1 MKKINVIQITGGIFP
16 IKIAEKSEAGHFR
29 GGKVCAD
36 IFYRER
42 TMRIIHVCYHD
53 IRGGA
58 ALAARRLHLELLR
71 TGHESRFMLVEQSGD
86 TEQAI
91 RLPALFRCRCRI
103 EQRLEALAFRH
114 ANRNRLTPQ
123 SLNLFPT
130 SIAARI
136 NRENPD
142 VVNLHWI
149 NGASSAIWDL
159 PRIHA
164 PVVWTLHDTWPYC
177 ATEHYHDN
185 NDLRFV
191 TGYREPAPN
200 GSFWQPLVWK
210 CKRKNWNGWTPEIVA
225 PSNWIAGEA
234 QSSELMHRLPITP
247 IANGVDLAVF
257 RPSDRLKARQT
268 LRLPPNARIILFGAY
283 NAADRNKGGPELT
296 AALRRLSRRFSEPLL
311 LLAVGSNTKMPDFGI
326 PTVFTGRLDTEQQ
339 MATAYAAADATVLAS
354 KYDNL
359 PNIRWPAAFRRRHS
373 RPAASRRSWRTAFP
387 ARWPNRSSRN
397 RSPTRWRG
405 FWSIRTRN
413 SSRQRPGIARKAVST
428 SATAPAATPGCTP
441 DCGNVFHRLPDTP
454 SARRSDP
461 GNHGKS
467 TIFSQWDLTNAT
479 LFGIILL

>member
-1 MKKINVIQITGGIFP
+1 
-16 IKIAEKSEAGHFR
+16 
-29 GGKVCAD
+29 
-36 IFYRER
+36 
-42 TMRIIHVCYHD
+42 MRIIHVCYHD

-257 RPSDRLKARQT
+257 RSSDRLKARQT

-359 PNIRWPAAFRRRHS
+359 PNILVESLACGIPAAAFATGGIPEIMEDRVSGALAEPFQPESLADALAWILEHPHPEQLAAAARHRAESCFDIRDCARRYSGLYAGLRQRFPSPSGHPI
-373 RPAASRRSWRTAFP
+373 RPA
-387 ARWPNRSSRN
+387 
-397 RSPTRWRG
+397 
-405 FWSIRTRN
+405 I
-413 SSRQRPGIARKAVST
+413 
-428 SATAPAATPGCTP
+428 
-441 DCGNVFHRLPDTP
+441 
-454 SARRSDP
+454 
-461 GNHGKS
+461 
-467 TIFSQWDLTNAT
+467 
-479 LFGIILL
+479 

>member
-1 MKKINVIQITGGIFP
+1 
-16 IKIAEKSEAGHFR
+16 
-29 GGKVCAD
+29 
-36 IFYRER
+36 
-42 TMRIIHVCYHD
+42 MRIIHVCYHD

-268 LRLPPNARIILFGAY
+268 LRLPPDARIILFGAY

-311 LLAVGSNTKMPDFGI
+311 LLAVGSNTEMPDFGI
-326 PTVFTGRLDTEQQ
+326 PAVFTGRLDTEQQ

-359 PNIRWPAAFRRRHS
+359 PNILVESLACGIPAAAFATGGIPEIMEDRVSGALAEPFQPESLADALAWILEHPHPEQLAAAARHRAESCFDIRDCARRYSGLYAGLRQRFPSPSGHPV
-373 RPAASRRSWRTAFP
+373 RPA
-387 ARWPNRSSRN
+387 
-397 RSPTRWRG
+397 
-405 FWSIRTRN
+405 I
-413 SSRQRPGIARKAVST
+413 
-428 SATAPAATPGCTP
+428 
-441 DCGNVFHRLPDTP
+441 
-454 SARRSDP
+454 
-461 GNHGKS
+461 
-467 TIFSQWDLTNAT
+467 
-479 LFGIILL
+479 

>member
-1 MKKINVIQITGGIFP
+1 
-16 IKIAEKSEAGHFR
+16 
-29 GGKVCAD
+29 
-36 IFYRER
+36 
-42 TMRIIHVCYHD
+42 MRIIHVCYHD

-311 LLAVGSNTKMPDFGI
+311 LLAVGSNTEMPDFGI

-339 MATAYAAADATVLAS
+339 MAAAYAAADATVLAS

-359 PNIRWPAAFRRRHS
+359 PNILVESLACGIPAAAFATGGIPEIMEDRVSGALAEPFQPESLADALAWILEHPHPEQLAAAARHRAESCFDIRDCARRYSGLYAGLRQRFPSPSGHPI
-373 RPAASRRSWRTAFP
+373 RPA
-387 ARWPNRSSRN
+387 
-397 RSPTRWRG
+397 
-405 FWSIRTRN
+405 I
-413 SSRQRPGIARKAVST
+413 
-428 SATAPAATPGCTP
+428 
-441 DCGNVFHRLPDTP
+441 
-454 SARRSDP
+454 
-461 GNHGKS
+461 
-467 TIFSQWDLTNAT
+467 
-479 LFGIILL
+479 

>member
-1 MKKINVIQITGGIFP
+1 
-16 IKIAEKSEAGHFR
+16 
-29 GGKVCAD
+29 
-36 IFYRER
+36 
-42 TMRIIHVCYHD
+42 MRIIHVCYHD

-268 LRLPPNARIILFGAY
+268 LRLPPDARIILFGAY

-311 LLAVGSNTKMPDFGI
+311 LLAVGSNTEMPDFGI

-359 PNIRWPAAFRRRHS
+359 PNILVESLACGIPAAAFATGGIPEIMEDRVSGALAEPFQPESLADALAWILEHPHPEQLAAAARHRAESCFDIRDCARRYSGLYAGLRQRFPSPSGHPV
-373 RPAASRRSWRTAFP
+373 RPA
-387 ARWPNRSSRN
+387 
-397 RSPTRWRG
+397 
-405 FWSIRTRN
+405 I
-413 SSRQRPGIARKAVST
+413 
-428 SATAPAATPGCTP
+428 
-441 DCGNVFHRLPDTP
+441 
-454 SARRSDP
+454 
-461 GNHGKS
+461 
-467 TIFSQWDLTNAT
+467 
-479 LFGIILL
+479 

>member
-1 MKKINVIQITGGIFP
+1 
-16 IKIAEKSEAGHFR
+16 
-29 GGKVCAD
+29 
-36 IFYRER
+36 
-42 TMRIIHVCYHD
+42 MRIIHVCYHD

-191 TGYREPAPN
+191 IGYREPAPN

-359 PNIRWPAAFRRRHS
+359 PNILVESLACGIPAAAFATGGIPEIMEDRVSGALAEPFQPESLADALAWILEHPHPEQLAAAARHRAESCFDIRDCARRYSGLYAGLRQRFPSPSGHPI
-373 RPAASRRSWRTAFP
+373 RPA
-387 ARWPNRSSRN
+387 
-397 RSPTRWRG
+397 
-405 FWSIRTRN
+405 I
-413 SSRQRPGIARKAVST
+413 
-428 SATAPAATPGCTP
+428 
-441 DCGNVFHRLPDTP
+441 
-454 SARRSDP
+454 
-461 GNHGKS
+461 
-467 TIFSQWDLTNAT
+467 
-479 LFGIILL
+479 

>member
-1 MKKINVIQITGGIFP
+1 
-16 IKIAEKSEAGHFR
+16 
-29 GGKVCAD
+29 
-36 IFYRER
+36 
-42 TMRIIHVCYHD
+42 MRIIHVCYHD

-91 RLPALFRCRCRI
+91 RLPALFRSRCRI

-200 GSFWQPLVWK
+200 GNFWQPLVWK

-268 LRLPPNARIILFGAY
+268 LRLPPDARIILFGAY

-311 LLAVGSNTKMPDFGI
+311 LLAVGSNTEMPDFGI
-326 PTVFTGRLDTEQQ
+326 PAVFTGRLDTEQQ

-359 PNIRWPAAFRRRHS
+359 PNILVESLACGIPAAAFATGGIPEIMEDRVSGALAEPFQPESLADALAWILEHPHPEQLASAARHRAESCFDIRDCARRYSGLYAGLRQRFPSPSGHPV
-373 RPAASRRSWRTAFP
+373 RPA
-387 ARWPNRSSRN
+387 
-397 RSPTRWRG
+397 
-405 FWSIRTRN
+405 I
-413 SSRQRPGIARKAVST
+413 
-428 SATAPAATPGCTP
+428 
-441 DCGNVFHRLPDTP
+441 
-454 SARRSDP
+454 
-461 GNHGKS
+461 
-467 TIFSQWDLTNAT
+467 
-479 LFGIILL
+479 

>member
-1 MKKINVIQITGGIFP
+1 
-16 IKIAEKSEAGHFR
+16 
-29 GGKVCAD
+29 
-36 IFYRER
+36 
-42 TMRIIHVCYHD
+42 MRIIHVCYHD

-311 LLAVGSNTKMPDFGI
+311 LLAVGSNTEMPDFGI

-359 PNIRWPAAFRRRHS
+359 PNILVESLACGIPAAAFATGGIPEIMEDRVSGALAEPFQPESLADALAWILEHPHPEQLAAAARHRAESCFDIRDCARRYSGLYAGLRQRFPSPSGHPV
-373 RPAASRRSWRTAFP
+373 RPA
-387 ARWPNRSSRN
+387 
-397 RSPTRWRG
+397 
-405 FWSIRTRN
+405 I
-413 SSRQRPGIARKAVST
+413 
-428 SATAPAATPGCTP
+428 
-441 DCGNVFHRLPDTP
+441 
-454 SARRSDP
+454 
-461 GNHGKS
+461 
-467 TIFSQWDLTNAT
+467 
-479 LFGIILL
+479 

>member
-1 MKKINVIQITGGIFP
+1 
-16 IKIAEKSEAGHFR
+16 
-29 GGKVCAD
+29 
-36 IFYRER
+36 
-42 TMRIIHVCYHD
+42 MRIIHVCYHD

-58 ALAARRLHLELLR
+58 ALTARRLHLELLR

-247 IANGVDLAVF
+247 IDNGVDLAVF

-359 PNIRWPAAFRRRHS
+359 PNILVESLACGIPAAAFATGGIPEIMEDRVSGALAEPFQPESLADALAWILEHPHPEQLAAAARHRAESCFDIRDCARRYSGLYAGLRQRFPSPSGHPI
-373 RPAASRRSWRTAFP
+373 RPA
-387 ARWPNRSSRN
+387 
-397 RSPTRWRG
+397 
-405 FWSIRTRN
+405 I
-413 SSRQRPGIARKAVST
+413 
-428 SATAPAATPGCTP
+428 
-441 DCGNVFHRLPDTP
+441 
-454 SARRSDP
+454 
-461 GNHGKS
+461 
-467 TIFSQWDLTNAT
+467 
-479 LFGIILL
+479 

>member
-1 MKKINVIQITGGIFP
+1 
-16 IKIAEKSEAGHFR
+16 
-29 GGKVCAD
+29 
-36 IFYRER
+36 
-42 TMRIIHVCYHD
+42 MRIIHVCYHD

-200 GSFWQPLVWK
+200 GNFWQPLVWK

-234 QSSELMHRLPITP
+234 QSSELMHRLPITS

-268 LRLPPNARIILFGAY
+268 LRLPPDARIILFGAY

-311 LLAVGSNTKMPDFGI
+311 LLAVGSNTEMPDFGI
-326 PTVFTGRLDTEQQ
+326 PAIFTGRLDTEQQ

-359 PNIRWPAAFRRRHS
+359 PNILVESLACGIPAAAFATGGIPEIMEDRVSGALAEPFQPESLSDALAWILEHPHPEQLAAAARHRAESCFDIRDCARRYSGLYAGLRQRFPS
-373 RPAASRRSWRTAFP
+373 PSGPPVRPA
-387 ARWPNRSSRN
+387 
-397 RSPTRWRG
+397 
-405 FWSIRTRN
+405 I
-413 SSRQRPGIARKAVST
+413 
-428 SATAPAATPGCTP
+428 
-441 DCGNVFHRLPDTP
+441 
-454 SARRSDP
+454 
-461 GNHGKS
+461 
-467 TIFSQWDLTNAT
+467 
-479 LFGIILL
+479 

>member
-1 MKKINVIQITGGIFP
+1 
-16 IKIAEKSEAGHFR
+16 
-29 GGKVCAD
+29 
-36 IFYRER
+36 
-42 TMRIIHVCYHD
+42 MRIIHVCYHD

-142 VVNLHWI
+142 IVNLHWI

-268 LRLPPNARIILFGAY
+268 LRLPPDARIILFGAY

-311 LLAVGSNTKMPDFGI
+311 LLAVGSNTEMPDFGI
-326 PTVFTGRLDTEQQ
+326 PAVFTGRLDTEQQ

-359 PNIRWPAAFRRRHS
+359 PNILVESLACGIPAAAFATGGIPEIMEDRVSGALAEPFQPESLADALAWILEHPHPEQLAAAARHRAESCFDIRDCARRYSGLYAGLRQRFPSPSGHPV
-373 RPAASRRSWRTAFP
+373 RPA
-387 ARWPNRSSRN
+387 
-397 RSPTRWRG
+397 
-405 FWSIRTRN
+405 I
-413 SSRQRPGIARKAVST
+413 
-428 SATAPAATPGCTP
+428 
-441 DCGNVFHRLPDTP
+441 
-454 SARRSDP
+454 
-461 GNHGKS
+461 
-467 TIFSQWDLTNAT
+467 
-479 LFGIILL
+479 

>member
-1 MKKINVIQITGGIFP
+1 
-16 IKIAEKSEAGHFR
+16 
-29 GGKVCAD
+29 
-36 IFYRER
+36 
-42 TMRIIHVCYHD
+42 MRIIHVCYHD

-71 TGHESRFMLVEQSGD
+71 TGHESRFMLVEQNGD

-210 CKRKNWNGWTPEIVA
+210 CKRKNWNDWTPEIVA

-268 LRLPPNARIILFGAY
+268 LRLPPDARIILFGAY

-311 LLAVGSNTKMPDFGI
+311 LLAVGSNTEMPDFGI

-339 MATAYAAADATVLAS
+339 MATAYAADDATVLAS

-359 PNIRWPAAFRRRHS
+359 PNILVESLACGIPAAAFATGGIPEIMEDRVSGALAEPFQPESLADALAWILEHPHPEQLAAAARHRAESCFDIRDCARRYSGLYAGLRQRFPSPSGHPV
-373 RPAASRRSWRTAFP
+373 RPA
-387 ARWPNRSSRN
+387 
-397 RSPTRWRG
+397 
-405 FWSIRTRN
+405 I
-413 SSRQRPGIARKAVST
+413 
-428 SATAPAATPGCTP
+428 
-441 DCGNVFHRLPDTP
+441 
-454 SARRSDP
+454 
-461 GNHGKS
+461 
-467 TIFSQWDLTNAT
+467 
-479 LFGIILL
+479 

>member
-1 MKKINVIQITGGIFP
+1 
-16 IKIAEKSEAGHFR
+16 
-29 GGKVCAD
+29 
-36 IFYRER
+36 
-42 TMRIIHVCYHD
+42 MRIIHVCYHD

-268 LRLPPNARIILFGAY
+268 LRLPPDARIILFGAY

-311 LLAVGSNTKMPDFGI
+311 LLAVGSNTEMPDFGI

-359 PNIRWPAAFRRRHS
+359 PNILVESLACGIPAAAFATGGIPEIMEDRVSGALAEPFQPESLADALAWILEHPHPEQLAAAARHRAESCFNIRDCARRYSGLYAGLRQRFPSPSGHPV
-373 RPAASRRSWRTAFP
+373 RPA
-387 ARWPNRSSRN
+387 
-397 RSPTRWRG
+397 
-405 FWSIRTRN
+405 I
-413 SSRQRPGIARKAVST
+413 
-428 SATAPAATPGCTP
+428 
-441 DCGNVFHRLPDTP
+441 
-454 SARRSDP
+454 
-461 GNHGKS
+461 
-467 TIFSQWDLTNAT
+467 
-479 LFGIILL
+479 

>member
-1 MKKINVIQITGGIFP
+1 
-16 IKIAEKSEAGHFR
+16 
-29 GGKVCAD
+29 
-36 IFYRER
+36 
-42 TMRIIHVCYHD
+42 MRIIHVCYHD

-71 TGHESRFMLVEQSGD
+71 TGYESRFMLVEQSGD

-257 RPSDRLKARQT
+257 RPSDRLKARQM
-268 LRLPPNARIILFGAY
+268 LRLPPDARIILFGAY

-311 LLAVGSNTKMPDFGI
+311 LLAVGSNTEMPDFGI

-359 PNIRWPAAFRRRHS
+359 PNILVESLACGIPAAAFATGGIPEIMEDRVSGALAEPFQPESLADALAWILEHPHPEQLAAAARHRAESCFDIRDCARRYSGLYAGLRQRFPSPSGHPV
-373 RPAASRRSWRTAFP
+373 RPA
-387 ARWPNRSSRN
+387 
-397 RSPTRWRG
+397 
-405 FWSIRTRN
+405 I
-413 SSRQRPGIARKAVST
+413 
-428 SATAPAATPGCTP
+428 
-441 DCGNVFHRLPDTP
+441 
-454 SARRSDP
+454 
-461 GNHGKS
+461 
-467 TIFSQWDLTNAT
+467 
-479 LFGIILL
+479 

>member
-1 MKKINVIQITGGIFP
+1 MK
-16 IKIAEKSEAGHFR
+16 
-29 GGKVCAD
+29 
-36 IFYRER
+36 
-42 TMRIIHVCYHD
+42 IIHVCYHD

-191 TGYREPAPN
+191 TGYREPASN
-200 GSFWQPLVWK
+200 GSFGQPLVWK
-210 CKRKNWNGWTPEIVA
+210 CKRKNWNGWTPAIVA

-268 LRLPPNARIILFGAY
+268 LHLPPDARIILFGAC

-311 LLAVGSNTKMPDFGI
+311 LLAVGSNTEMPDFGI

-339 MATAYAAADATVLAS
+339 MAAAYAAADATVLAS

-359 PNIRWPAAFRRRHS
+359 PNILVESLACGIPAAAFATGGIPEIMEDRVSGALAEPFQPESLADALAWILEHPHPEQLAAAARRRAASCFDIRDCARRYSGLYAGLRQRFPSSSGHPV
-373 RPAASRRSWRTAFP
+373 RPA
-387 ARWPNRSSRN
+387 
-397 RSPTRWRG
+397 
-405 FWSIRTRN
+405 I
-413 SSRQRPGIARKAVST
+413 
-428 SATAPAATPGCTP
+428 
-441 DCGNVFHRLPDTP
+441 
-454 SARRSDP
+454 
-461 GNHGKS
+461 
-467 TIFSQWDLTNAT
+467 
-479 LFGIILL
+479 

>member
-1 MKKINVIQITGGIFP
+1 
-16 IKIAEKSEAGHFR
+16 
-29 GGKVCAD
+29 
-36 IFYRER
+36 
-42 TMRIIHVCYHD
+42 MRIIHVCYHD

-71 TGHESRFMLVEQSGD
+71 TGYESRFMLVEQSGD

-359 PNIRWPAAFRRRHS
+359 PNILVESLACGIPAAAFATGGIPEIMEDRVSGALAEPFQPESLADALAWILEHPHPEQLAAAARHRAESCFDIRDCARRYSGLYAGLRQRFPSPSGHPI
-373 RPAASRRSWRTAFP
+373 RPA
-387 ARWPNRSSRN
+387 
-397 RSPTRWRG
+397 
-405 FWSIRTRN
+405 I
-413 SSRQRPGIARKAVST
+413 
-428 SATAPAATPGCTP
+428 
-441 DCGNVFHRLPDTP
+441 
-454 SARRSDP
+454 
-461 GNHGKS
+461 
-467 TIFSQWDLTNAT
+467 
-479 LFGIILL
+479 

>member
-1 MKKINVIQITGGIFP
+1 
-16 IKIAEKSEAGHFR
+16 
-29 GGKVCAD
+29 
-36 IFYRER
+36 
-42 TMRIIHVCYHD
+42 MRIIHVCYHD

-268 LRLPPNARIILFGAY
+268 LRLPPDARIILFGAY

-359 PNIRWPAAFRRRHS
+359 PNILVESLACGIPAAAFATGGIPEIMEDRVSGALAEPFQPESLADALAWILEHPHPEQLAAAARHRAESCFDIRDCARRYSGLYAGLRQRCPSPSGHPI
-373 RPAASRRSWRTAFP
+373 RPA
-387 ARWPNRSSRN
+387 
-397 RSPTRWRG
+397 
-405 FWSIRTRN
+405 I
-413 SSRQRPGIARKAVST
+413 
-428 SATAPAATPGCTP
+428 
-441 DCGNVFHRLPDTP
+441 
-454 SARRSDP
+454 
-461 GNHGKS
+461 
-467 TIFSQWDLTNAT
+467 
-479 LFGIILL
+479 

>member
-1 MKKINVIQITGGIFP
+1 
-16 IKIAEKSEAGHFR
+16 
-29 GGKVCAD
+29 
-36 IFYRER
+36 
-42 TMRIIHVCYHD
+42 MRIIHVCYHD

-91 RLPALFRCRCRI
+91 RLPALFRSRCRI

-114 ANRNRLTPQ
+114 ANRTRLTPQ

-200 GSFWQPLVWK
+200 GNFWQPLVWK

-268 LRLPPNARIILFGAY
+268 LRLPPDARIILFGAY

-311 LLAVGSNTKMPDFGI
+311 LLAVGSNTEMPDFGI
-326 PTVFTGRLDTEQQ
+326 PAVFTGRLDTEQQ

-359 PNIRWPAAFRRRHS
+359 PNILVESLACGIPAAAFATGGIPEIMEDRVSGALAEPFQPESLADALAWILEHPHPEQLAAAARHRAESCFDIRDCARRYSGLYAGLRQRFPSPSGHPV
-373 RPAASRRSWRTAFP
+373 RPA
-387 ARWPNRSSRN
+387 
-397 RSPTRWRG
+397 
-405 FWSIRTRN
+405 I
-413 SSRQRPGIARKAVST
+413 
-428 SATAPAATPGCTP
+428 
-441 DCGNVFHRLPDTP
+441 
-454 SARRSDP
+454 
-461 GNHGKS
+461 
-467 TIFSQWDLTNAT
+467 
-479 LFGIILL
+479 

>member
-1 MKKINVIQITGGIFP
+1 MGIRFYNLNGFFVKKLAHGVRYSNNRRNFP
-16 IKIAEKSEAGHFR
+16 DKNRGKIRSWTFP

-247 IANGVDLAVF
+247 IDNGVDLAVF

-359 PNIRWPAAFRRRHS
+359 PNILVESLACGIPAAAFATGGIPEIMEDRVSGALAEPFQPESLADALAWILEHPHPEQLAAAARHRAESCFDIRDCARRYSGLYAGLRQRFPSPSGHPI
-373 RPAASRRSWRTAFP
+373 RPA
-387 ARWPNRSSRN
+387 
-397 RSPTRWRG
+397 
-405 FWSIRTRN
+405 I
-413 SSRQRPGIARKAVST
+413 
-428 SATAPAATPGCTP
+428 
-441 DCGNVFHRLPDTP
+441 
-454 SARRSDP
+454 
-461 GNHGKS
+461 
-467 TIFSQWDLTNAT
+467 
-479 LFGIILL
+479 

>member
-1 MKKINVIQITGGIFP
+1 
-16 IKIAEKSEAGHFR
+16 
-29 GGKVCAD
+29 
-36 IFYRER
+36 
-42 TMRIIHVCYHD
+42 MRIIHVCYHD

-359 PNIRWPAAFRRRHS
+359 PNILVESLACGIPAAAFATGGIPEIMEDRVSGALAEPFQPESLADALAWILEHPHPEQLAAAARHRAESIRDCARRYSGLYAGLRQRFPSPSGHPI
-373 RPAASRRSWRTAFP
+373 RPA
-387 ARWPNRSSRN
+387 
-397 RSPTRWRG
+397 
-405 FWSIRTRN
+405 I
-413 SSRQRPGIARKAVST
+413 
-428 SATAPAATPGCTP
+428 
-441 DCGNVFHRLPDTP
+441 
-454 SARRSDP
+454 
-461 GNHGKS
+461 
-467 TIFSQWDLTNAT
+467 
-479 LFGIILL
+479 

>member
-1 MKKINVIQITGGIFP
+1 
-16 IKIAEKSEAGHFR
+16 
-29 GGKVCAD
+29 
-36 IFYRER
+36 
-42 TMRIIHVCYHD
+42 MRIIHVCYHD

-268 LRLPPNARIILFGAY
+268 LRLPPDARIILFGAY

-311 LLAVGSNTKMPDFGI
+311 LLAVGSNTEIRYSDRFHRPPRYRTANGN
-326 PTVFTGRLDTEQQ
+326 RLCC
-339 MATAYAAADATVLAS
+339 
-354 KYDNL
+354 
-359 PNIRWPAAFRRRHS
+359 RRRDGAGQQIRQSAEHS
-373 RPAASRRSWRTAFP
+373 GRIAGLRHSGGGIRDRRHPGDHGGPRLRRAGRTVPA
-387 ARWPNRSSRN
+387 
-397 RSPTRWRG
+397 
-405 FWSIRTRN
+405 
-413 SSRQRPGIARKAVST
+413 GIARRRAGVDSGASAPGTARGSGPASRGKLFRHPRLRPPLLRAVRRI
-428 SATAPAATPGCTP
+428 AATFSIAFRTPRPPGDLIRAITE
-441 DCGNVFHRLPDTP
+441 NQRFFHNG
-454 SARRSDP
+454 A
-461 GNHGKS
+461 
-467 TIFSQWDLTNAT
+467 
-479 LFGIILL
+479 

>member
-1 MKKINVIQITGGIFP
+1 
-16 IKIAEKSEAGHFR
+16 
-29 GGKVCAD
+29 
-36 IFYRER
+36 
-42 TMRIIHVCYHD
+42 MRIIHVCYHD

-268 LRLPPNARIILFGAY
+268 LRLPPDARIILFGAY

-311 LLAVGSNTKMPDFGI
+311 LLAVGSNTEMPDFGI

-359 PNIRWPAAFRRRHS
+359 PNILVESLACGIPAAAFATGGIPEIMEDRVSGALAEPVQPESLADALAWILEHPHPEQLAAAARHRAESCFDIRDCARRYSGLYAGLQQRFPSPSGHPV
-373 RPAASRRSWRTAFP
+373 RPA
-387 ARWPNRSSRN
+387 
-397 RSPTRWRG
+397 
-405 FWSIRTRN
+405 I
-413 SSRQRPGIARKAVST
+413 
-428 SATAPAATPGCTP
+428 
-441 DCGNVFHRLPDTP
+441 
-454 SARRSDP
+454 
-461 GNHGKS
+461 
-467 TIFSQWDLTNAT
+467 
-479 LFGIILL
+479 

>member
-1 MKKINVIQITGGIFP
+1 
-16 IKIAEKSEAGHFR
+16 
-29 GGKVCAD
+29 
-36 IFYRER
+36 
-42 TMRIIHVCYHD
+42 MRIIHVCYHD

-91 RLPALFRCRCRI
+91 RLPALFRSRCRI

-200 GSFWQPLVWK
+200 GNFWQPLVWK

-268 LRLPPNARIILFGAY
+268 LRLPPDARIILFGAY

-311 LLAVGSNTKMPDFGI
+311 LLAVGSNTEMPDFGI
-326 PTVFTGRLDTEQQ
+326 PAVFTGRLDTEQQ

-359 PNIRWPAAFRRRHS
+359 PNILVESLACGIPAAAFATGGIPEIMEDRVSGALAEPFQPESLADALAWILEHPHPEQLAAAARHRAESCFDIRDCARRYSGLYAGLRQRFPS
-373 RPAASRRSWRTAFP
+373 PSGPPVRPA
-387 ARWPNRSSRN
+387 
-397 RSPTRWRG
+397 
-405 FWSIRTRN
+405 I
-413 SSRQRPGIARKAVST
+413 
-428 SATAPAATPGCTP
+428 
-441 DCGNVFHRLPDTP
+441 
-454 SARRSDP
+454 
-461 GNHGKS
+461 
-467 TIFSQWDLTNAT
+467 
-479 LFGIILL
+479 

>member
-1 MKKINVIQITGGIFP
+1 
-16 IKIAEKSEAGHFR
+16 
-29 GGKVCAD
+29 
-36 IFYRER
+36 
-42 TMRIIHVCYHD
+42 MRIIHVCYHD

-268 LRLPPNARIILFGAY
+268 LRLPPDARIILFGAY

-359 PNIRWPAAFRRRHS
+359 PNILVESLACGIPAAAFATGGIPEIMEDRVSGALAEPFQPESLADALAWILEHPHPEQLAAAARHRAESCFDIRDCARRYSGLYAGLRQRFPSPSGHPI
-373 RPAASRRSWRTAFP
+373 RPA
-387 ARWPNRSSRN
+387 
-397 RSPTRWRG
+397 
-405 FWSIRTRN
+405 I
-413 SSRQRPGIARKAVST
+413 
-428 SATAPAATPGCTP
+428 
-441 DCGNVFHRLPDTP
+441 
-454 SARRSDP
+454 
-461 GNHGKS
+461 
-467 TIFSQWDLTNAT
+467 
-479 LFGIILL
+479 

>member
-1 MKKINVIQITGGIFP
+1 
-16 IKIAEKSEAGHFR
+16 
-29 GGKVCAD
+29 
-36 IFYRER
+36 
-42 TMRIIHVCYHD
+42 MRIIHVCYHD

-177 ATEHYHDN
+177 ATEHYHDT

-359 PNIRWPAAFRRRHS
+359 PNILVESLACGIPAAAFATGGIPEIMEDRVSGALAEPFQPESLADALAWILEHPHPEQLAAAARHRAESCFDIRDCARRYSGLYAGLRQRFPSPSGHPV
-373 RPAASRRSWRTAFP
+373 RPA
-387 ARWPNRSSRN
+387 
-397 RSPTRWRG
+397 
-405 FWSIRTRN
+405 I
-413 SSRQRPGIARKAVST
+413 
-428 SATAPAATPGCTP
+428 
-441 DCGNVFHRLPDTP
+441 
-454 SARRSDP
+454 
-461 GNHGKS
+461 
-467 TIFSQWDLTNAT
+467 
-479 LFGIILL
+479 

>member
-1 MKKINVIQITGGIFP
+1 
-16 IKIAEKSEAGHFR
+16 
-29 GGKVCAD
+29 
-36 IFYRER
+36 
-42 TMRIIHVCYHD
+42 MRIIHVCYHD

-311 LLAVGSNTKMPDFGI
+311 LLAVGSNTEMPDFGI

-359 PNIRWPAAFRRRHS
+359 PNILVESLACGIPAAAFATGGIPEIMEDRVSGALAEPFQPESLADALAWILEHPHPEQLAAAARHRAESCFDIRDCARRYSGLYAGLRQRFPSPSGHPI
-373 RPAASRRSWRTAFP
+373 RPA
-387 ARWPNRSSRN
+387 
-397 RSPTRWRG
+397 
-405 FWSIRTRN
+405 I
-413 SSRQRPGIARKAVST
+413 
-428 SATAPAATPGCTP
+428 
-441 DCGNVFHRLPDTP
+441 
-454 SARRSDP
+454 
-461 GNHGKS
+461 
-467 TIFSQWDLTNAT
+467 
-479 LFGIILL
+479 

>member
-1 MKKINVIQITGGIFP
+1 
-16 IKIAEKSEAGHFR
+16 
-29 GGKVCAD
+29 
-36 IFYRER
+36 
-42 TMRIIHVCYHD
+42 MRIIHVCYHD

-91 RLPALFRCRCRI
+91 RLPALFRSRCRI

-257 RPSDRLKARQT
+257 RPLDRLKARQT
-268 LRLPPNARIILFGAY
+268 LRLPPDARIILFGAY

-359 PNIRWPAAFRRRHS
+359 PNILVESLACGIPAAAFATGGIPEIMEDRVSGALAEPFQPESLADALAWILEHPHPEQLAAAARHRAESCFDIRDCARRYSGLYAGLRQRFPSPSGHPI
-373 RPAASRRSWRTAFP
+373 RPA
-387 ARWPNRSSRN
+387 
-397 RSPTRWRG
+397 
-405 FWSIRTRN
+405 I
-413 SSRQRPGIARKAVST
+413 
-428 SATAPAATPGCTP
+428 
-441 DCGNVFHRLPDTP
+441 
-454 SARRSDP
+454 
-461 GNHGKS
+461 
-467 TIFSQWDLTNAT
+467 
-479 LFGIILL
+479 

>member
-1 MKKINVIQITGGIFP
+1 
-16 IKIAEKSEAGHFR
+16 
-29 GGKVCAD
+29 
-36 IFYRER
+36 
-42 TMRIIHVCYHD
+42 MRIIHVCYHD

-114 ANRNRLTPQ
+114 ATRNRLTPQ

-359 PNIRWPAAFRRRHS
+359 PNILVESLACGIPAAAFATGGIPEIMEDRVSGALAEPFQPESLADALAWILEHPHPEQLAAAARHRAESCFDIRDCARRYSGLYAGLRQRFPSPSGHPV
-373 RPAASRRSWRTAFP
+373 RPA
-387 ARWPNRSSRN
+387 
-397 RSPTRWRG
+397 
-405 FWSIRTRN
+405 I
-413 SSRQRPGIARKAVST
+413 
-428 SATAPAATPGCTP
+428 
-441 DCGNVFHRLPDTP
+441 
-454 SARRSDP
+454 
-461 GNHGKS
+461 
-467 TIFSQWDLTNAT
+467 
-479 LFGIILL
+479 

>member
-1 MKKINVIQITGGIFP
+1 
-16 IKIAEKSEAGHFR
+16 
-29 GGKVCAD
+29 
-36 IFYRER
+36 
-42 TMRIIHVCYHD
+42 MRIIHVCYHD

-71 TGHESRFMLVEQSGD
+71 TGYESRFMLVEQSGD

-268 LRLPPNARIILFGAY
+268 LRLPPDARIILFGAY

-311 LLAVGSNTKMPDFGI
+311 LLAVGSNTEMPDFGI

-359 PNIRWPAAFRRRHS
+359 PNILVESLACGIPAAAFATGGIPEIMEDRVSGALAEPFQPESLADALAWILEHPHPEQLAAAARHRAKSCFDIRDCARRYSGLYAGLRQRFPSPSGHPV
-373 RPAASRRSWRTAFP
+373 RPA
-387 ARWPNRSSRN
+387 
-397 RSPTRWRG
+397 
-405 FWSIRTRN
+405 I
-413 SSRQRPGIARKAVST
+413 
-428 SATAPAATPGCTP
+428 
-441 DCGNVFHRLPDTP
+441 
-454 SARRSDP
+454 
-461 GNHGKS
+461 
-467 TIFSQWDLTNAT
+467 
-479 LFGIILL
+479 

>member
-1 MKKINVIQITGGIFP
+1 
-16 IKIAEKSEAGHFR
+16 
-29 GGKVCAD
+29 
-36 IFYRER
+36 
-42 TMRIIHVCYHD
+42 MRIIHVCYHD

-311 LLAVGSNTKMPDFGI
+311 LLAVGSNTKMPEFGI

-359 PNIRWPAAFRRRHS
+359 PNILVESLACGIPAAAFATGGIPEIMEDRVSGALAEPFQPESLADALAWILEHPHPEQLAAAARHRAESCFDIRDCARRYSGLYAGLRQRFPSPSGHPI
-373 RPAASRRSWRTAFP
+373 RPA
-387 ARWPNRSSRN
+387 
-397 RSPTRWRG
+397 
-405 FWSIRTRN
+405 I
-413 SSRQRPGIARKAVST
+413 
-428 SATAPAATPGCTP
+428 
-441 DCGNVFHRLPDTP
+441 
-454 SARRSDP
+454 
-461 GNHGKS
+461 
-467 TIFSQWDLTNAT
+467 
-479 LFGIILL
+479 

>member
-1 MKKINVIQITGGIFP
+1 
-16 IKIAEKSEAGHFR
+16 
-29 GGKVCAD
+29 
-36 IFYRER
+36 
-42 TMRIIHVCYHD
+42 MRIIHVCYHD

-71 TGHESRFMLVEQSGD
+71 TGYESRFMLVEQSGD

-311 LLAVGSNTKMPDFGI
+311 LLAVGSNTEMPDFGI

-359 PNIRWPAAFRRRHS
+359 PNILVESLACGIPAAAFATGGIPEIMEDRVSGALAEPFQPESLADALAWILEHPHPEQLAAAARHRAESCFDIRDCARRYSGLYAGLRQRFPSPSGHPV
-373 RPAASRRSWRTAFP
+373 RPA
-387 ARWPNRSSRN
+387 
-397 RSPTRWRG
+397 
-405 FWSIRTRN
+405 I
-413 SSRQRPGIARKAVST
+413 
-428 SATAPAATPGCTP
+428 
-441 DCGNVFHRLPDTP
+441 
-454 SARRSDP
+454 
-461 GNHGKS
+461 
-467 TIFSQWDLTNAT
+467 
-479 LFGIILL
+479 

>member
-1 MKKINVIQITGGIFP
+1 
-16 IKIAEKSEAGHFR
+16 
-29 GGKVCAD
+29 
-36 IFYRER
+36 
-42 TMRIIHVCYHD
+42 MRIIHVCYHD

-123 SLNLFPT
+123 SLHRFPP
-130 SIAARI
+130 SIAARL
-136 NRENPD
+136 NRANPD

-359 PNIRWPAAFRRRHS
+359 PNILVESLACGIPAAAFATGGIPEIMEDRVSGALAEPFQPESLADALAWILEHPHPEQLAAAARHRAESCFDIRDCARRYSGLYAGLRQRFPSPSGHPI
-373 RPAASRRSWRTAFP
+373 RPA
-387 ARWPNRSSRN
+387 
-397 RSPTRWRG
+397 
-405 FWSIRTRN
+405 I
-413 SSRQRPGIARKAVST
+413 
-428 SATAPAATPGCTP
+428 
-441 DCGNVFHRLPDTP
+441 
-454 SARRSDP
+454 
-461 GNHGKS
+461 
-467 TIFSQWDLTNAT
+467 
-479 LFGIILL
+479 

>member
-1 MKKINVIQITGGIFP
+1 
-16 IKIAEKSEAGHFR
+16 
-29 GGKVCAD
+29 
-36 IFYRER
+36 
-42 TMRIIHVCYHD
+42 MRIIHVCYHD

-268 LRLPPNARIILFGAY
+268 LRLPPDARIILFGAY

-311 LLAVGSNTKMPDFGI
+311 LLAVGSNTEMPDFGI

-359 PNIRWPAAFRRRHS
+359 PNILVESLACGIPAAAFATGGIPEIMEDRVSGALAEPFQPESLADALAWILEHPHPEQLAAAARHRAES
-373 RPAASRRSWRTAFP
+373 CFDIRDCACRYSGLYAGLRQRFPSPSGHPVRPA
-387 ARWPNRSSRN
+387 
-397 RSPTRWRG
+397 
-405 FWSIRTRN
+405 I
-413 SSRQRPGIARKAVST
+413 
-428 SATAPAATPGCTP
+428 
-441 DCGNVFHRLPDTP
+441 
-454 SARRSDP
+454 
-461 GNHGKS
+461 
-467 TIFSQWDLTNAT
+467 
-479 LFGIILL
+479 

>member
-1 MKKINVIQITGGIFP
+1 
-16 IKIAEKSEAGHFR
+16 
-29 GGKVCAD
+29 
-36 IFYRER
+36 
-42 TMRIIHVCYHD
+42 MRIIHVCYHD

-268 LRLPPNARIILFGAY
+268 LRLPPDARIILFGAY
-283 NAADRNKGGPELT
+283 N
-296 AALRRLSRRFSEPLL
+296 
-311 LLAVGSNTKMPDFGI
+311 
-326 PTVFTGRLDTEQQ
+326 
-339 MATAYAAADATVLAS
+339 AADATVLAS

-359 PNIRWPAAFRRRHS
+359 PNILVESLACGIPAAAFATGGIPEIMEDRVSGALAEPFQPESLADALAWILEHPHPEQLAAAARHRAKSCFDIRDCARRYSGLYAGLRQRFPSPSGHPV
-373 RPAASRRSWRTAFP
+373 RPA
-387 ARWPNRSSRN
+387 
-397 RSPTRWRG
+397 
-405 FWSIRTRN
+405 I
-413 SSRQRPGIARKAVST
+413 
-428 SATAPAATPGCTP
+428 
-441 DCGNVFHRLPDTP
+441 
-454 SARRSDP
+454 
-461 GNHGKS
+461 
-467 TIFSQWDLTNAT
+467 
-479 LFGIILL
+479 

>member
-1 MKKINVIQITGGIFP
+1 MT
-16 IKIAEKSEAGHFR
+16 
-29 GGKVCAD
+29 
-36 IFYRER
+36 
-42 TMRIIHVCYHD
+42 IIHVCYHD

-311 LLAVGSNTKMPDFGI
+311 LLAVGSNTEMPDFGI
-326 PTVFTGRLDTEQQ
+326 PAVFTGRLDTEQQ

-359 PNIRWPAAFRRRHS
+359 PNILVESLACGIPAAAFATGGIPEIMEDRVSGALAEPFQPESLADALAWILEHPHPEQLAAAARHRAESCFDIRDCARRYSGLYAGLRQRFPSPSGHPV
-373 RPAASRRSWRTAFP
+373 RPA
-387 ARWPNRSSRN
+387 
-397 RSPTRWRG
+397 
-405 FWSIRTRN
+405 I
-413 SSRQRPGIARKAVST
+413 
-428 SATAPAATPGCTP
+428 
-441 DCGNVFHRLPDTP
+441 
-454 SARRSDP
+454 
-461 GNHGKS
+461 
-467 TIFSQWDLTNAT
+467 
-479 LFGIILL
+479 

>member
-1 MKKINVIQITGGIFP
+1 
-16 IKIAEKSEAGHFR
+16 
-29 GGKVCAD
+29 
-36 IFYRER
+36 
-42 TMRIIHVCYHD
+42 MRIIHVCYHD

-71 TGHESRFMLVEQSGD
+71 TGYESRFMLVEQSGD

-210 CKRKNWNGWTPEIVA
+210 CKRKNWAGWTPEIVA

-257 RPSDRLKARQT
+257 RPSDRLKTRQT
-268 LRLPPNARIILFGAY
+268 LRLPPDARIILFGAY

-311 LLAVGSNTKMPDFGI
+311 LLAVGSNTEMPDFGI

-359 PNIRWPAAFRRRHS
+359 PNILVESLACGIPAAAFATGGIPEIMEDRVSGALAEPFQPESLADALAWILEHPHPEQLAAAARHRAESCFDIRDCARRYSGLYAGLRQRFPSPSGHPV
-373 RPAASRRSWRTAFP
+373 RPA
-387 ARWPNRSSRN
+387 
-397 RSPTRWRG
+397 
-405 FWSIRTRN
+405 I
-413 SSRQRPGIARKAVST
+413 
-428 SATAPAATPGCTP
+428 
-441 DCGNVFHRLPDTP
+441 
-454 SARRSDP
+454 
-461 GNHGKS
+461 
-467 TIFSQWDLTNAT
+467 
-479 LFGIILL
+479 

>member
-1 MKKINVIQITGGIFP
+1 M
-16 IKIAEKSEAGHFR
+16 
-29 GGKVCAD
+29 
-36 IFYRER
+36 
-42 TMRIIHVCYHD
+42 
-53 IRGGA
+53 
-58 ALAARRLHLELLR
+58 
-71 TGHESRFMLVEQSGD
+71 
-86 TEQAI
+86 
-91 RLPALFRCRCRI
+91 
-103 EQRLEALAFRH
+103 
-114 ANRNRLTPQ
+114 
-123 SLNLFPT
+123 NLFPT

-234 QSSELMHRLPITP
+234 QSSELMHRLPIPP

-359 PNIRWPAAFRRRHS
+359 PNILVESLACGIPAAAFATGGIPEIMEDRVSGALAEPFQPESLADALAWILEHPHPEQLAAAARHRAESCFDIRDCARRYSGLYAGLRQRFPSPSGHPI
-373 RPAASRRSWRTAFP
+373 RPA
-387 ARWPNRSSRN
+387 
-397 RSPTRWRG
+397 
-405 FWSIRTRN
+405 I
-413 SSRQRPGIARKAVST
+413 
-428 SATAPAATPGCTP
+428 
-441 DCGNVFHRLPDTP
+441 
-454 SARRSDP
+454 
-461 GNHGKS
+461 
-467 TIFSQWDLTNAT
+467 
-479 LFGIILL
+479 

>member
-1 MKKINVIQITGGIFP
+1 
-16 IKIAEKSEAGHFR
+16 
-29 GGKVCAD
+29 
-36 IFYRER
+36 
-42 TMRIIHVCYHD
+42 MRIIHVCYHD

-268 LRLPPNARIILFGAY
+268 LRLPPDARIILFGAY

-311 LLAVGSNTKMPDFGI
+311 LLAVGSNTEMPDFGI

-359 PNIRWPAAFRRRHS
+359 PNILVESLACGIPAAAFATGGIPEIMEDRVSGALAEPFQPESLSDALAWILEHPHPEQLAAAARHRAESCFDIRDCARRYSGLYAGLRQRFPSPSGHPV
-373 RPAASRRSWRTAFP
+373 RPA
-387 ARWPNRSSRN
+387 
-397 RSPTRWRG
+397 
-405 FWSIRTRN
+405 I
-413 SSRQRPGIARKAVST
+413 
-428 SATAPAATPGCTP
+428 
-441 DCGNVFHRLPDTP
+441 
-454 SARRSDP
+454 
-461 GNHGKS
+461 
-467 TIFSQWDLTNAT
+467 
-479 LFGIILL
+479 

>member
-1 MKKINVIQITGGIFP
+1 
-16 IKIAEKSEAGHFR
+16 
-29 GGKVCAD
+29 
-36 IFYRER
+36 
-42 TMRIIHVCYHD
+42 MRIIHVCYHD

-268 LRLPPNARIILFGAY
+268 LRLPPDARIILFGAY

-311 LLAVGSNTKMPDFGI
+311 LLAVGSNTEMPDFGI

-359 PNIRWPAAFRRRHS
+359 PNILVESLACGIPAAAFATGGIPEIMEDRVSGALAEPFQPESLADALAWILENPHPEQLAAAARHRAESCFDIRDCARRYSGLYAGLRQRFPSPSGHPV
-373 RPAASRRSWRTAFP
+373 RPA
-387 ARWPNRSSRN
+387 
-397 RSPTRWRG
+397 
-405 FWSIRTRN
+405 I
-413 SSRQRPGIARKAVST
+413 
-428 SATAPAATPGCTP
+428 
-441 DCGNVFHRLPDTP
+441 
-454 SARRSDP
+454 
-461 GNHGKS
+461 
-467 TIFSQWDLTNAT
+467 
-479 LFGIILL
+479 

>member
-1 MKKINVIQITGGIFP
+1 
-16 IKIAEKSEAGHFR
+16 
-29 GGKVCAD
+29 
-36 IFYRER
+36 
-42 TMRIIHVCYHD
+42 
-53 IRGGA
+53 
-58 ALAARRLHLELLR
+58 
-71 TGHESRFMLVEQSGD
+71 MLVEQSGD

-359 PNIRWPAAFRRRHS
+359 PNILVESLACGIPAAAFATGGIPEIMEDRVSGALAEPFQPESLADALAWILEHPHPEQLAAAARHRAESCFDIRDCARRYSGLYAGLRQRFPSPSGHPI
-373 RPAASRRSWRTAFP
+373 RPA
-387 ARWPNRSSRN
+387 
-397 RSPTRWRG
+397 
-405 FWSIRTRN
+405 I
-413 SSRQRPGIARKAVST
+413 
-428 SATAPAATPGCTP
+428 
-441 DCGNVFHRLPDTP
+441 
-454 SARRSDP
+454 
-461 GNHGKS
+461 
-467 TIFSQWDLTNAT
+467 
-479 LFGIILL
+479 